1 MSQFK
6 KEAEFSFFTLLNG
19 RGGEDRTPVDGV
31 GVLFNI
37 FNQKTPAWI
46 WYHGGVPFVDVLR
59 TIIDL
64 WMSL

>member
-46 WYHGGVPFVDVLR
+46 
-59 TIIDL
+59 
-64 WMSL
+64 